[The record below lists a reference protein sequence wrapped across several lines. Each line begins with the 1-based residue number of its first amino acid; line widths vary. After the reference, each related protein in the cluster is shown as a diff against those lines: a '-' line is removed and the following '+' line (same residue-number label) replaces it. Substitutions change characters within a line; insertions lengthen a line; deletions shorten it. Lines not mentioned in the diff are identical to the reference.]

1 MGVGSMK
8 VGRPSILTEASGNQ
22 FTGPCLWGAA
32 KNMPRYGWGGA
43 AKSNW
48 AAHHR

>member
-1 MGVGSMK
+1 MGVGSMR

-32 KNMPRYGWGGA
+32 KNMPRYGWGG
-43 AKSNW
+43 S
-48 AAHHR
+48 